1 MQRQAA
7 PYQRIQEKEKRS
19 RELKIFPGSRSSE
32 TLGFKKSKKGEGE
45 KNKQKISRRRMYGK
59 PNLLAV
65 LSRLVLHKTHILVYV
80 RDDQRA
86 NGEKKEN
93 GGFLSRDVGRGVRGG
108 CVVRITAAPWDCSAH
123 QTRIVKKRIALSVR
137 RVFSFLFP
145 RILILPHRCN
155 PIGLYT
161 LVQAPSDPVA
171 PAIIVSCH
179 GHDRPSMR
187 YTTA

>member
-45 KNKQKISRRRMYGK
+45 KNKQKISRRRLYGK

-80 RDDQRA
+80 RDDQTA

-93 GGFLSRDVGRGVRGG
+93 GGFSLSGCGERRAWGLCGKNNSRPLGLQCPSNENCKKADCLVREKSFFF
-108 CVVRITAAPWDCSAH
+108 P
-123 QTRIVKKRIALSVR
+123 
-137 RVFSFLFP
+137 FS
-145 RILILPHRCN
+145 
-155 PIGLYT
+155 
-161 LVQAPSDPVA
+161 
-171 PAIIVSCH
+171 
-179 GHDRPSMR
+179 
-187 YTTA
+187 